1 MENIREEIIA
11 QQVCK
16 SATLEGTDRKYQVVN
31 YIYSLLSKLSSK
43 DTLYKLAVLLVII
56 SFTMITGVL
65 CAKIY
70 SLYKK
75 FINSVKITHT
85 SERYTYY
92 IKWSDKTSN
101 EIPDKEQT
109 PEKKHHN
116 NEYPKPIPQTPMRH
130 SP

>member
-1 MENIREEIIA
+1 MENIQEEIIA

-16 SATLEGTDRKYQVVN
+16 SAALEGTDGKYQVIN
-31 YIYSLLSKLSSK
+31 YIYSLFSKLSSK

-56 SFTMITGVL
+56 SFIVITGVL

-75 FINSVKITHT
+75 FITPVKITY
-85 SERYTYY
+85 SFKRYTYY
-92 IKWSDKTSN
+92 AKGSDITPN

-109 PEKKHHN
+109 PEKKASH
-116 NEYPKPIPQTPMRH
+116 EQVR
-130 SP
+130 